1 MLDTKIGSGKKDDA
15 AQVAQRGFEAMMKG
29 EGDVVTGWQNKLRSA
44 IANILPAGDTAEMH
58 RSMAE
63 PQHAK

>member
-1 MLDTKIGSGKKDDA
+1 
-15 AQVAQRGFEAMMKG
+15 MKG

-44 IANILPAGDTAEMH
+44 IAYILPAGVTCAEMN

-63 PQHAK
+63 PRCAE